1 MKREDVGHEVVKTAW
16 ERVFFSWW
24 RSPLLILASF
34 LIGFYERLRTRP
46 EFDIRAA
53 ESVSWNIRKDCE

>member
-1 MKREDVGHEVVKTAW
+1 MRSWRRRWKRVC
-16 ERVFFSWW
+16 FSWW

-34 LIGFYERLRTRP
+34 LIGFRERERVP

-53 ESVSWNIRKDCE
+53 ESISWNITKDCE